1 MVSKIC
7 LIFQGLKNDLKAAMD
22 KVDEEYLKEILQH
35 GSSSSTSGSEP
46 LQSRAHDVR
55 VKDDGVTLENIKKMT
70 KDALK
75 GNEEVG
81 SQMVLGFLKVSQLC
95 RCVIFT

>member
-1 MVSKIC
+1 MN
-7 LIFQGLKNDLKAAMD
+7 LQGLKNDLKAAMD

-35 GSSSSTSGSEP
+35 GSSSSASGSEP
-46 LQSRAHDVR
+46 LQSRAHDVS

-70 KDALK
+70 KEALK

-81 SQMVLGFLKVSQLC
+81 SQMVLGFLKVCSQLL
-95 RCVIFT
+95 VL